1 MEEPREN
8 WKTQPRCCRVHVT
21 TVAHGCH
28 GKTKNLT
35 AKLKTSRQN
44 QKPHG
49 KTKCL
54 KAKPNT
60 FTAKGKN
67 STAKPNRAFSL
78 FFLKDRARLPERRS
92 HFRRSTVWFCRDTHG
107 PPYVMT
113 FDTKP
118 DTLYT
123 CESFIYKTKNF
134 HTLTETTK
142 TVIRKLTIY
151 KSNMY
156 VLDNQ

>member
-1 MEEPREN
+1 
-8 WKTQPRCCRVHVT
+8 
-21 TVAHGCH
+21 
-28 GKTKNLT
+28 
-35 AKLKTSRQN
+35 
-44 QKPHG
+44 
-49 KTKCL
+49 
-54 KAKPNT
+54 
-60 FTAKGKN
+60 
-67 STAKPNRAFSL
+67 
-78 FFLKDRARLPERRS
+78 
-92 HFRRSTVWFCRDTHG
+92 
-107 PPYVMT
+107 MT